1 MLMFFFLSLVLFRG
15 TFLSVTKLI
24 RATIAY
30 SFIRLHAICT
40 LKRRGLPLLPTMLDG
55 FVSFLSLFACSLAA
69 LDLFHFPFVLLV
81 CLFVCLLM

>member
-30 SFIRLHAICT
+30 SFIRIHAICT
-40 LKRRGLPLLPTMLDG
+40 LKRSGLPLLPIMLES
-55 FVSFLSLFACSLAA
+55 FVSFLSLFVCLFAA
-69 LDLFHFPFVLLV
+69 LDLFHFPFVL
-81 CLFVCLLM
+81 FVCLLM